1 MAVKSLFSVAV
12 AVLIGV
18 AGCSSPSE
26 NAGGQDSPSASASES
41 ATAEPTEPTE
51 SASPASPEETPEKT
65 PEKTAEK
72 TPDDAPEAEPVVIT
86 ITDFEFDGPES
97 VAPGSTIMVENTD
110 RSSHTVTSEDDSFV
124 EVIVE
129 GGGDTG
135 TFKAPS
141 EPGEYAY
148 ICRFHPEMS
157 GTLVV
162 A

>member
-1 MAVKSLFSVAV
+1 MTVKSLFSVAV

-26 NAGGQDSPSASASES
+26 NAGGQDSPSASVSES
-41 ATAEPTEPTE
+41 ATAEPTE

-65 PEKTAEK
+65 PEK

-97 VAPGSTIMVENTD
+97 VAPGSTITVENTD

-124 EVIVE
+124 EGIVE